1 MKWKA
6 FDKFRQIYYH
16 ITVNQ
21 NTLGEAVS
29 RLRRKG
35 EPIGNNV
42 RSSFLF
48 NTNKTRFRDVFQ
60 DAILRSFAP
69 RSGVCYICVV
79 NKQCFCALLV
89 FILQWCNGL
98 APRSDM
104 FYPCYTNGKCCQFV
118 AIKRASLA
126 EKYTFWGAKIQI
138 LGIDLHFWK
147 WYNLIW
153 TMRCIAPLRRKSLR
167 AVQLFWRKICSV
179 CWRSIR

>member
-1 MKWKA
+1 MNLSSWLWRSKKSCSEMTSPVGDGGAKKYLAMKRKA

-21 NTLGEAVS
+21 NTFGEAVS

-69 RSGVCYICVV
+69 RSGVCYIYVV

-89 FILQWCNGL
+89 FILQRCNGL

-118 AIKRASLA
+118 ATKRSSLA
-126 EKYTFWGAKIQI
+126 EKYTFWVQKYKFWV
-138 LGIDLHFWK
+138 LTCTFENGI
-147 WYNLIW
+147 I
-153 TMRCIAPLRRKSLR
+153 
-167 AVQLFWRKICSV
+167 
-179 CWRSIR
+179 